1 MLETVQPLPGL
12 ARFKK
17 FTLDDEN
24 QFMEIKSVITQ
35 ELELILTVTD
45 GAQVSR
51 DDVHTLMAAVPS
63 MRFLSESNEA
73 ALRSIE
79 NQWHKLFISWQSILG
94 QMKVQQKKN
103 GEQRFPRGA
112 GGKIVAR
119 SSVGRV
125 LNSSW
130 LFGSNDASRR
140 GRGRELNIPKPGFTQ
155 KLLHFPC
162 SVASSFRRVHQ
173 HRGILRH
180 VERARF
186 CFVQMRVV
194 NQQRAAGRKR
204 RK

>member
-1 MLETVQPLPGL
+1 MQDIIARMENYLECWKQFNHYLSL

-94 QMKVQQKKN
+94 QMKVQQKKTEN
-103 GEQRFPRGA
+103 KGFLA
-112 GGKIVAR
+112 VLSGK
-119 SSVGRV
+119 
-125 LNSSW
+125 
-130 LFGSNDASRR
+130 
-140 GRGRELNIPKPGFTQ
+140 
-155 KLLHFPC
+155 
-162 SVASSFRRVHQ
+162 
-173 HRGILRH
+173 
-180 VERARF
+180 
-186 CFVQMRVV
+186 
-194 NQQRAAGRKR
+194 
-204 RK
+204 

>member
-1 MLETVQPLPGL
+1 MSAKRMQDIIARMENYLECWKQFNHYLSL

-94 QMKVQQKKN
+94 QMKVQQKKTEN
-103 GEQRFPRGA
+103 KGFLAALA
-112 GGKIVAR
+112 GK
-119 SSVGRV
+119 
-125 LNSSW
+125 
-130 LFGSNDASRR
+130 
-140 GRGRELNIPKPGFTQ
+140 
-155 KLLHFPC
+155 
-162 SVASSFRRVHQ
+162 
-173 HRGILRH
+173 
-180 VERARF
+180 
-186 CFVQMRVV
+186 
-194 NQQRAAGRKR
+194 
-204 RK
+204 